1 MGMRLSVKSKK
12 AAWGCFFVFL
22 PAGRLFAW
30 TWDIA
35 VFLPEA
41 FDAARSVDD
50 LLFAGIE
57 RVAGG
62 AHFDVQFGLGEGR
75 TGHERIAARA
85 GDGNVLVLRVNVH
98 FHGKS

>member
-1 MGMRLSVKSKK
+1 VESKK
-12 AAWGCFFVFL
+12 AAWAAFSIL
-22 PAGRLFAW
+22 ARGRFLFAR
-30 TWDIA
+30 TSDIA

-41 FDAARSVDD
+41 FDAARSVDN

-62 AHFDVQFGLGEGR
+62 AHFDVQFGLAQGR

-85 GDGNVLVLRVNVH
+85 GDGNILVLGVNVR